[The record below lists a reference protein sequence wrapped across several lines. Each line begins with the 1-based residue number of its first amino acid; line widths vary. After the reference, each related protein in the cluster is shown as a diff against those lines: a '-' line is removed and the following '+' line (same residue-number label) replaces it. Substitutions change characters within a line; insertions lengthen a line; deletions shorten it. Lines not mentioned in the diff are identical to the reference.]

1 MMIPKRLEVK
11 LRFLVTGGAGFIGSN
26 IVKRLVEKGF
36 IVRVLDNFA
45 TGQRANLE
53 PFKNDI
59 ELIEGDIRDFWT
71 VVKATKGIDY
81 ILHQAALPS
90 IPRSIDNPLTTTEVN
105 INGTLNL
112 LEAARFNNVQRI
124 VYASSSSV
132 YGDSP
137 VMPKEEQMK
146 PMPKSPYAI
155 TKLAGEEYCI
165 NFHYLYGLETVALRY
180 FNVFGP
186 RQNPF
191 SQYAA
196 VIPKFINMIKS
207 GQNPTING
215 DGKTSR
221 DFTYVDNIVDANL
234 LACEKKSAVGHV
246 INVACNKAFTLNE
259 LVETLNRIL
268 GVNIPPVYGP
278 EKKGE
283 VKYSLADITKAQK
296 LLDFTPKIDFEQ
308 GLRLTIEWMAK

>member
-1 MMIPKRLEVK
+1 ML

-26 IVKRLVEKGF
+26 IVKFLIENGHS
-36 IVRVLDNFA
+36 VRVLDNFA
-45 TGQRANLE
+45 TGLRSNLE
-53 PFKNDI
+53 PFKDDF
-59 ELIEGDIRDFWT
+59 ELVEGDIRDFWT
-71 VVKATKGIDY
+71 VAKATRGIDC

-90 IPRSIDNPLTTTEVN
+90 ISRSIDNPLTTTEVN

-112 LEAARFNNVQRI
+112 LEAARFNEVRRF

-146 PMPKSPYAI
+146 PLPKSPYAI

-165 NFHYLYGLETVALRY
+165 NFHALYGLETVALRY

-196 VIPKFINMIKS
+196 VIPKFIKMLRA
-207 GQNPTING
+207 GQRPTIYG
-215 DGKTSR
+215 DGSVSR
-221 DFTYVDNIVDANL
+221 DFTYIDNIVRANI
-234 LACEKKSAVGHV
+234 LACESKTAVGHI
-246 INVACNKAFTLNE
+246 INVACGKAYTLNE
-259 LVETLNRIL
+259 LVQKLTRIL
-268 GVNIPPVYGP
+268 GVNIDPLYGP
-278 EKKGE
+278 AKKGE
-283 VKYSLADITKAQK
+283 VLHSLADIKKAQA
-296 LLDFTPKIDFEQ
+296 LLGYEPTVAFEE
-308 GLRLTIEWMAK
+308 GLKRAVEWFSD